1 MGSIPIADLLMQWRA
16 AERRWERPAPADEV
30 HAAALDVIR
39 AYVAYQDAALPID
52 TGEFLLIADESQTY
66 VGVTRGAT
74 AILGYE
80 VDELIGRRIED
91 LAAPGDREATPEQW
105 LSFLSTGRQEGGFGL
120 LARDG
125 RTVRLRYQARAHH
138 PVAGFY
144 LSRLWPDPT

>member
-1 MGSIPIADLLMQWRA
+1 MGAASIADLLMQWRA
-16 AERRWERPAPADEV
+16 AERSWERPAPPDEV

-39 AYVAYQDAALPID
+39 AYVAYQDAALPAD

-74 AILGYE
+74 AILGYD

-91 LAAPGDREATPEQW
+91 LAAPGDREGTPEQW
-105 LSFLSTGRQEGGFGL
+105 LAFLNAGRQEGRFGL
-120 LARDG
+120 LAKDG
-125 RTVRLRYQARAHH
+125 RPVRLRYQARAHH

-144 LSRLWPDPT
+144 LSRLWPDAT